1 MSNLQFIIN
10 TVAPVF
16 CIVALGYFLKKAGLI
31 TPRFITLSS
40 KIVFS
45 VSLPVLIFLE
55 VSEIDLKEVFDL
67 KVVIFV
73 YLGYLILFGL
83 VWLLSLPLAQEGR
96 DRGVFIQ
103 GAVRSNFA
111 IIGLALIAN
120 LFGKEGLAA
129 GSLLLGFVV
138 PLFNILS
145 VVALTVPKHRNT
157 AIAWGN
163 IGLEILKN
171 PLIIAV
177 VVAIPF
183 SLVNIQLNS
192 LVKTTADYVASIA
205 LPLALLGIGGSL
217 RIREISSASAIAVA
231 AAVLKLIFFPV
242 IFTAA
247 AYLIGIR
254 DIELGVIF
262 ILTASPTAIASF
274 IMAEAMDCNGKLAGH
289 IVLISTLGSI
299 FTITFGLFLLMSWG
313 FLPA

>member
-1 MSNLQFIIN
+1 MGDIQFILD

-16 CIVALGYFLKKAGLI
+16 CIIALGYFLRKVGLI
-31 TPRFITLSS
+31 TPQFITLSS

-55 VSEIDLKEVFDL
+55 VSEIDLQEVFDL
-67 KVVIFV
+67 KVILFV

-83 VWLLSLPLAQEGR
+83 VWLISLPLAREGR

-103 GAVRSNFA
+103 GAFRSNFA
-111 IIGLALIAN
+111 IIGLAIIAN
-120 LFGKEGLAA
+120 LFGKEGLAS
-129 GSLLLGFVV
+129 GSLLLGFLV
-138 PLFNILS
+138 PVFNVLS
-145 VVALTVPKHRNT
+145 VVALTVPKHTGR
-157 AIAWGN
+157 IISWGK

-177 VVAIPF
+177 IVALPF
-183 SLVNIQLNS
+183 SLIHLQLNS

-217 RIREISSASAIAVA
+217 RIRDIPSASGLAVTA
-231 AAVLKLIFFPV
+231 ALLKLIFFPV
-242 IFTAA
+242 IFTTA

-254 DIELGVIF
+254 DVELGVVF

-299 FTITFGLFLLMSWG
+299 LTITFGLFLLMSWG
-313 FLPA
+313 LLPA